1 MKRPERPSYKYGW
14 QYGDRPNSGSDYEYV
29 LKLYTRDLEKY
40 CDWLEKKKRKV
51 YIGV

>member
-1 MKRPERPSYKYGW
+1 MERPERPDYKYGW
-14 QYGDRPNSGSDYEYV
+14 KYRDNPNTGADYESS
-29 LKLYTRDLEKY
+29 LRLYTKDLEKY